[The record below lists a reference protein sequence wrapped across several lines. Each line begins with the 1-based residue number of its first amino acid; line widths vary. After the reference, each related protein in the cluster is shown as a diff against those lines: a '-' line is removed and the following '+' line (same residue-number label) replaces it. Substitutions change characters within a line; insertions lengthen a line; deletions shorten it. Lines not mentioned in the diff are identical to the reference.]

1 VTEIH
6 SPAEKAKTQAA
17 HDFTVFTGVAAA
29 ALLSG
34 ALHEAV
40 GWQTM
45 NYAVLPFLAAVVIGL
60 AWLGLS
66 GRTAAATP
74 AE

>member
-1 VTEIH
+1 M
-6 SPAEKAKTQAA
+6 
-17 HDFTVFTGVAAA
+17 AAA

-45 NYAVLPFLAAVVIGL
+45 NYAVLPFLALVLAGL

-66 GRTAAATP
+66 GRARAATTTAA
-74 AE
+74 E